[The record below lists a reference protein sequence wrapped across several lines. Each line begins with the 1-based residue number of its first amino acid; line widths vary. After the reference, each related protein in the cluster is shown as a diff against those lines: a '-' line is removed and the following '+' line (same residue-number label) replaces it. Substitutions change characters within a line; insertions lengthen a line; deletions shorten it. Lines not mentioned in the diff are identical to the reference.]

1 MSVQARGRPLHQKLA
16 LAIEIVATYVQVR
29 ARLRNAPLPTTVA
42 SLRGCSPLNGSAEA
56 LEQAVRFGHAVRRT
70 LRLLPTGGDCL
81 TQSLVLTKLL
91 ARRGIASELVI
102 GVTPGE
108 RFGAHAWVERE
119 NVALLPAHRRRF
131 ERLARL

>member
-56 LEQAVRFGHAVRRT
+56 LEEAVRLGHAVRRT

-91 ARRGIASELVI
+91 ARRGIA
-102 GVTPGE
+102 
-108 RFGAHAWVERE
+108 
-119 NVALLPAHRRRF
+119 
-131 ERLARL
+131 